1 MNENIREFLDRIQ
14 ALEQSIE
21 MEAKIRRQQWQA
33 DFEER
38 KIRFE
43 KEVLDQQRR
52 FKQGLLGYMLSA
64 QWRNVL
70 TIPFIYPVLLPMLL
84 LDGFVYNVDY

>member
-43 KEVLDQQRR
+43 KEVFDCTHLAALD
-52 FKQGLLGYMLSA
+52 A
-64 QWRNVL
+64 Q
-70 TIPFIYPVLLPMLL
+70 THPV
-84 LDGFVYNVDY
+84 V